1 MVEIRVTGGGPGAR
15 GLGGSVP
22 AHGVRCARYI
32 LWIRAIL
39 GGKPGLPIGSMAHRP
54 ALVK

>member
-15 GLGGSVP
+15 GIGGSVP

-39 GGKPGLPIGSMAHRP
+39 GGGETGASYWFHGP
-54 ALVK
+54 